1 MFHVLGIDA
10 GGTKTVCH
18 LADEHGELVAEA
30 RGPGANLQTAGE
42 LQVEKVLHDLMEEA
56 LGDRTIVPAAI
67 CLGIAGVDRPEDT
80 AVVKS
85 IMKRIG
91 YKARTLVVN
100 DALIALE
107 AGAPGTAGVVILS
120 GTGSIAYGRNRSDEG
135 ARAGGWGHVL
145 ADEGS
150 GYWIGVNALRAV
162 LRHFD
167 QRGPRTALTALV
179 LEHFG
184 ISDAPNLVQH
194 VYHDKFSPH
203 AISALVSRVQIAF
216 DAGDEVA
223 TAIFHGAADELES
236 LGSSVAS
243 RLHLGEEPF
252 PFILGGGIL
261 RTVQWLRDEL
271 TRRLTRAMPNGTVR
285 LLTREPAAGAVSL
298 AIQEAQGGARIPTY
312 GLA

>member
-18 LADEHGELVAEA
+18 LADEHGRLVAEA

-42 LQVEKVLHDLMEEA
+42 LQVEKVLHDLMEDA
-56 LGDRTIVPAAI
+56 LGDRAIVPAAI
-67 CLGIAGVDRPEDT
+67 CLGIAGVDRTEDS

-85 IMKRIG
+85 IMRRIG

-107 AGAPGTAGVVILS
+107 AGAPGAAGVVILS
-120 GTGSIAYGRNRSDEG
+120 GTGSIAYGRNVRGEG
-135 ARAGGWGHVL
+135 SRAGGWGHVL

-167 QRGPRTALTALV
+167 QRGPRTQLTALV

-184 ISDAPNLVQH
+184 ISEPPNLIQH
-194 VYHDKFSPH
+194 VYQHKLSPH
-203 AISALVSRVQIAF
+203 AISALVSQVQIAF
-216 DAGDEVA
+216 DAGDDVA
-223 TAIFHGAADELES
+223 TAIFRGAADELES
-236 LGSSVAS
+236 LGLSVAT
-243 RLHLGEEPF
+243 RLGLGAETF

-271 TRRLTRAMPNGTVR
+271 RRRLSIAMPNGDVR

-298 AIQEAQGGARIPTY
+298 AIQEVQGGARIPVY
-312 GLA
+312 GLD

>member
-18 LADEHGELVAEA
+18 LADEHGALVGEA

-42 LQVEKVLHDLMEEA
+42 LQVEKVLHDLMEQA
-56 LGDRTIVPAAI
+56 LGDSAIVPAAI
-67 CLGIAGVDRPEDT
+67 CLGIAGVDRTEDS

-85 IMKRIG
+85 IMRRIG

-107 AGAPGTAGVVILS
+107 AGAPGTPGVVVLS
-120 GTGSIAYGRNRSDEG
+120 GTGSIAYGRNVRGEG

-167 QRGPRTALTALV
+167 QRGPRTELTALV

-184 ISDAPNLVQH
+184 ISEAPNLIQQ
-194 VYHDKFSPH
+194 VYQNKLSPD

-223 TAIFHGAADELES
+223 TTIFRAAADELES
-236 LGSSVAS
+236 LALSVAT
-243 RLHLGEEPF
+243 RLDLGTEPF

-271 TRRLTRAMPNGTVR
+271 RRRLSLAMPNGNVR

-298 AIQEAQGGARIPTY
+298 AIQEAQGGARIPVY
-312 GLA
+312 GLD